1 MLMKRHQRIASLFSD
16 EFWVTR
22 CESLSICSIVSN
34 WDVRH
39 LCPIPSRSWPKMAHI
54 PGGDGAYLFLRRLP
68 VWCCGWME
76 FANMLDINK
85 KKNPYN
91 NACAGR
97 GCYKDFM
104 EVPGGFEPPCTVLQ
118 TAD

>member
-1 MLMKRHQRIASLFSD
+1 MQYCLKLGCAP
-16 EFWVTR
+16 
-22 CESLSICSIVSN
+22 SLSGIGSVSGK
-34 WDVRH
+34 DGVH
-39 LCPIPSRSWPKMAHI
+39 
-54 PGGDGAYLFLRRLP
+54 PGRRWRTSFLRRLP
-68 VWCCGWME
+68 MWRCGRME
-76 FANMLDINK
+76 VANVLDINK

-97 GCYKDFM
+97 GCYKDFV